1 MIKYRDKIK
10 KSFIKYLFNQTTHIT
25 INRIFIMFQ
34 SFYKPLSFTTEEDEQ
49 LVLHV
54 IKPFIVFQLYNF
66 SISGD
71 HLLFCGVIF
80 LEPTI

>member
-34 SFYKPLSFTTEEDEQ
+34 SFYKPLSFTTEQDEQ
-49 LVLHV
+49 LVLR
-54 IKPFIVFQLYNF
+54 IFKPFSIVQLQFFFNF
-66 SISGD
+66 
-71 HLLFCGVIF
+71 
-80 LEPTI
+80 